1 MSVLIER
8 FAAKDGLMPGV
19 AEDEIVK
26 CVRALRRRRRLSASV
41 SSSLEPF
48 LASRNIKDVAIDDD
62 LKADGALVPLG
73 EDFGAGFRMVL
84 RRDLP
89 KGRINFTVAHE
100 ICHTFFYERVPE
112 IKFASHAV
120 DQEEERLCN
129 CGAEEILM
137 PALDVRGSARNEPVS
152 LDVLQMMA
160 TRYRVSTAAMLI
172 RLQRLGLWRAELFLW
187 HKMTN
192 GTFAVKRAWG
202 GRLADWEWMEPE
214 IPRRVLSAP
223 AESVISGSTYWF
235 VGTPKCRRSKA
246 LSFQAKRHGNDVLVL
261 VINKFKK
268 SSTLDMPQQCE
279 LFLRPAM
286 LKRTGRLVGVP
297 FVKPLSEIE

>member
-8 FAAKDGLMPGV
+8 FAAKDSLKRGV

-26 CVRALRRRRRLSASV
+26 CVRALRRRSGLRAAV

-48 LASRNIKDVAIDDD
+48 LASRNIRDVAIDDD

-73 EDFGAGFRMVL
+73 EDFGAGFRMIL

-112 IKFASHAV
+112 IKFASHPV

-137 PALDVRGSARNEPVS
+137 PALDVRRYAKNEPVS
-152 LDVLQMMA
+152 LEVLQTMA
-160 TRYRVSTAAMLI
+160 TRYRVSIAAMLI

-187 HKMTN
+187 HEMTN

-202 GRLADWEWMEPE
+202 GRLADWEWMDPE

-223 AESVISGSTYWF
+223 AESVISG
-235 VGTPKCRRSKA
+235 GTFWYTGPPECRRSKA

-268 SSTLDMPQQCE
+268 SSTLVMRKQCE
-279 LFLRPAM
+279 LFTRPAPRR
-286 LKRTGRLVGVP
+286 RTDSL
-297 FVKPLSEIE
+297 

>member
-1 MSVLIER
+1 MSLLVER
-8 FAAKDGLMPGV
+8 FAAAKDSLKPGV

-26 CVRALRRRRRLSASV
+26 CVRALRRRSGLRAVAS
-41 SSSLEPF
+41 SGLEPF
-48 LASRNIKDVAIDDD
+48 LASRNITDVAIDDD

-89 KGRINFTVAHE
+89 EGRINFTVAHE

-112 IKFASHAV
+112 IKFVSHAV

-137 PALDVRGSARNEPVS
+137 PALDVRRCEKNEPVS
-152 LDVLQMMA
+152 LDALQMMA
-160 TRYRVSTAAMLI
+160 DRYRVSFAAMLI
-172 RLQRLGLWRAELFLW
+172 RLRRLGLWRAELFLW
-187 HKMTN
+187 HQMTN
-192 GTFAVKRAWG
+192 GGFAVKRAWG
-202 GRLADWEWMEPE
+202 GRLVDWEWMEPE

-223 AESVISGSTYWF
+223 AESVISGSTFWL

-268 SSTLDMPQQCE
+268 SSTVVMPQQSE
-279 LFLRPAM
+279 LFSQPAM
-286 LKRTGRLVGVP
+286 HRRVGN
-297 FVKPLSEIE
+297 L

>member
-1 MSVLIER
+1 MSLLIER
-8 FAAKDGLMPGV
+8 FAAAKDSLTPCF

-26 CVRALRRRRRLSASV
+26 CVRALRRRRGIRAVV
-41 SSSLEPF
+41 SGSLEPL
-48 LASRNIKDVAIDDD
+48 LASRNIRDVVIDDD

-73 EDFGAGFRMVL
+73 EDFAAGFRMVL

-89 KGRINFTVAHE
+89 ERRINFTVAHE

-137 PALDVRGSARNEPVS
+137 PALDVRRCAKNEPVS

-160 TRYRVSTAAMLI
+160 TRYRVSIAAMLI
-172 RLQRLGLWRAELFLW
+172 RLRRLGLWRAELFLW
-187 HKMTN
+187 HEMIN
-192 GTFAVKRAWG
+192 GTFAVMRAWG
-202 GRLADWEWMEPE
+202 GRPVDWEWTEPE

-223 AESVISGSTYWF
+223 ADSVISGSTVWL
-235 VGTPKCRRSKA
+235 VGTPKCRRSKV
-246 LSFQAKRHGNDVLVL
+246 LSFQAKRHGNGVLVL

-268 SSTLDMPQQCE
+268 LSTLASPQQSE

-286 LKRTGRLVGVP
+286 PTRVGS
-297 FVKPLSEIE
+297 LWLARRS